1 MTKLTKVE
9 NTAVV
14 VGNKYDD
21 TIIEKF
27 LASRVISVNS
37 VRTYRNAL
45 RRLFKFFAKNQIT
58 VPNEEVIVAF
68 ANSLKAE
75 RKSDSTTK
83 LYLTVVKSFFA
94 WTARQ
99 NLFPNVAAD
108 VKAKIRKTQNHK
120 REALTLGQAKMLLSA
135 IEGDDVIS
143 LRNKAI
149 IALCLQCGLR
159 TVEIERADIGDLQPS
174 IGYYTLSVQ
183 GKGRDCKDQ
192 TVKVVAAVAK
202 MIFTYLEARG
212 AVADDEPLFTSTS
225 RNNSKYGNRLSAQS
239 VGKMIKSMMRAAG
252 IDNRKITA
260 HSTRHFAATT
270 AIKAGVDLREVSAML
285 RHSCI
290 DTTMRYLHDINL
302 ENRRA
307 ELAVADSLFSGMVC

>member
-1 MTKLTKVE
+1 MRCYTMTKLTKVE

-99 NLFPNVAAD
+99 NLFPNV
-108 VKAKIRKTQNHK
+108 
-120 REALTLGQAKMLLSA
+120 
-135 IEGDDVIS
+135 
-143 LRNKAI
+143 
-149 IALCLQCGLR
+149 
-159 TVEIERADIGDLQPS
+159 
-174 IGYYTLSVQ
+174 
-183 GKGRDCKDQ
+183 
-192 TVKVVAAVAK
+192 
-202 MIFTYLEARG
+202 
-212 AVADDEPLFTSTS
+212 
-225 RNNSKYGNRLSAQS
+225 
-239 VGKMIKSMMRAAG
+239 G
-252 IDNRKITA
+252 I
-260 HSTRHFAATT
+260 
-270 AIKAGVDLREVSAML
+270 V
-285 RHSCI
+285 
-290 DTTMRYLHDINL
+290 
-302 ENRRA
+302 
-307 ELAVADSLFSGMVC
+307 